1 MKMWAHTRD
10 SREDLAF
17 TCFVIHEEELN
28 EIIDKIC
35 NGELHPLSCQ
45 WLSYEDICYIE
56 KEVEKR
62 LGASYDLSL

>member
-1 MKMWAHTRD
+1 MKMWSHTRD

-17 TCFVIHEEELN
+17 TCFVVHEEELE

-62 LGASYDLSL
+62 LGTSCDLSL

>member
-1 MKMWAHTRD
+1 MKMWSHTRD

-17 TCFVIHEEELN
+17 TCFVVHEEELN

-62 LGASYDLSL
+62 LGTSYDLSL

>member
-1 MKMWAHTRD
+1 MNMWSHTRD

-17 TCFVIHEEELN
+17 TCFVVHEEELE

-35 NGELHPLSCQ
+35 SGEIHPSACQ

-56 KEVEKR
+56 KEIEKR
-62 LGASYDLSL
+62 LGGSCDLSL

>member
-62 LGASYDLSL
+62 LGTSYDLSL